1 FLHVMEVSDSGLV
14 QDIVSFDPDDIDAA
28 FAELDAR
35 YLAGEAVAH
44 AHSWSVIAQISEAF
58 NRHEFPSADWVIID
72 NRRGTPF
79 APRRGGDTNTIAS
92 TRAVWDLT
100 PDLSGHIEAVH
111 RLSNLG
117 AVVTWAGHGTTQ
129 EGFEAEWRMIQVLTV
144 EGDLINRCEL
154 FDEADVDA
162 ALARF
167 DELDRQ
173 APLLENAATRAW
185 SRLADAFNRRD
196 LDGVLAAGGAE
207 AGYED
212 RRKGLGDEVDG
223 PGRRKAVLAVFEMA
237 RSSWRMEVEPIAIRG
252 DRLAVIRGCY
262 RDIEDADRPIA
273 VEFLNVLELGDDG
286 RMQDSVSF
294 DPDDINGAFAE
305 LTDRWIASGEVAHPE
320 IVKSAHRLT
329 QVTNRH
335 DWDTFTTLGAGA
347 AYVNHRQLSKPGVET
362 IADHMSSFRTMAS
375 LVPDFWVEQAEVLT
389 QSAIGVVTHVVVRGT
404 STDGVAIEIPLV
416 AVMLFDG
423 DRVTRVETFDA
434 DQRDQALAR
443 FEELSRSSH

>member
-1 FLHVMEVSDSGLV
+1 
-14 QDIVSFDPDDIDAA
+14 
-28 FAELDAR
+28 
-35 YLAGEAVAH
+35 
-44 AHSWSVIAQISEAF
+44 
-58 NRHEFPSADWVIID
+58 
-72 NRRGTPF
+72 
-79 APRRGGDTNTIAS
+79 
-92 TRAVWDLT
+92 
-100 PDLSGHIEAVH
+100 
-111 RLSNLG
+111 
-117 AVVTWAGHGTTQ
+117 
-129 EGFEAEWRMIQVLTV
+129 MIQVLTV

-294 DPDDINGAFAE
+294 DPDDIDAAFEE
-305 LTDRWIASGEVAHPE
+305 LDARYLAGEAADHAHTWSMIAQAYAGLNRREIPPRTPDCVNVDRRRVATIAAGDEIASLRATWDLTPDFAIHIESV
-320 IVKSAHRLT
+320 HRLT
-329 QVTNRH
+329 
-335 DWDTFTTLGAGA
+335 DLGAA
-347 AYVNHRQLSKPGVET
+347 FTYVAH
-362 IADHMSSFRTMAS
+362 
-375 LVPDFWVEQAEVLT
+375 
-389 QSAIGVVTHVVVRGT
+389 GT
-404 STDGVAIEIPLV
+404 SQDGFEAEWREIAIATV
-416 AVMLFDG
+416 DG
-423 DRVTRVETFDA
+423 DLFNRTEIFDEVDLDA
-434 DQRDQALAR
+434 ALAR
-443 FEELSRSSH
+443 FDELDRLVPLLENAATRIWARVADAFNRRDMDGLLSLSSAGLTLRGPAERPPRRSRGSRAAEGCARHVRDRAQQLADDDGAHRRQGRSSFADPRVLPRRR